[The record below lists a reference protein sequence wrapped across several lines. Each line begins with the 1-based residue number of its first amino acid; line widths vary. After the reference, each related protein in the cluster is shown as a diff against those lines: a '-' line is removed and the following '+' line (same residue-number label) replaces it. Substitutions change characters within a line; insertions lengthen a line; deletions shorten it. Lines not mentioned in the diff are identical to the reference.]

1 MSEPSQREIPIDAVA
16 GYFQKRMLAAEHDC
30 LLYASQV
37 RDLTNLARQQGDA
50 IKQLQAKIDEM
61 KAAKPGL
68 DGEIIQPRSRRKA
81 AH

>member
-16 GYFQKRMLAAEHDC
+16 GYFQKRMLAAENDC

-37 RDLTNLARQQGDA
+37 RDLTNFARQQGDA
-50 IKQLQAKIDEM
+50 IKQLQAKIEEM
-61 KAAKPGL
+61 KGAGPAL
-68 DGEIIQPRSRRKA
+68 DGEIVQPKPRRKA